1 MTGAKNC
8 VKKVKRILSD
18 YGVSHVFDNQGNTNY
33 SIVIN
38 VFKQRV
44 IYCFQQGWSGP
55 VNESPILT
63 FYKEFKVSFEY
74 EHYLDLLPSHL
85 KCLISRLRLSI
96 VPLRMQTGR
105 YARNRIP
112 RNERYCLFCDTSGI
126 DDEPCMCIS
135 LCLSVTSST

>member
-44 IYCFQQGWSGP
+44 IYCFQQGWSKS

-63 FYKEFKVSFEY
+63 F
-74 EHYLDLLPSHL
+74 
-85 KCLISRLRLSI
+85 
-96 VPLRMQTGR
+96 
-105 YARNRIP
+105 
-112 RNERYCLFCDTSGI
+112 
-126 DDEPCMCIS
+126 
-135 LCLSVTSST
+135 